1 MKEEIVSKLYEMK
14 MIGMAKGYEEKSGKP
29 GHRDLSFEEFLSL
42 LVDDEYLYR
51 KNQKQMGVL
60 QVAKLKYPSACF
72 EEIDYKTARG
82 INKAKIVSLQNEGW
96 FAAHQNVIIT
106 GPTGIGKSYLGCAFG
121 NKACR
126 NGHSTY
132 YFRWERLLSNIHAAR
147 GDGTYLKYL
156 NKLSNVKLLIIDD
169 FGMNSMSDTARKDLM
184 EVIEDRYNTGST
196 VITSQLPAK
205 QWHGFIGDP
214 TIADA
219 VCDRLFH
226 SAHVIEMKGG
236 SMRRRQ
242 S

>member
-1 MKEEIVSKLYEMK
+1 
-14 MIGMAKGYEEKSGKP
+14 
-29 GHRDLSFEEFLSL
+29 
-42 LVDDEYLYR
+42 
-51 KNQKQMGVL
+51 
-60 QVAKLKYPSACF
+60 
-72 EEIDYKTARG
+72 
-82 INKAKIVSLQNEGW
+82 
-96 FAAHQNVIIT
+96 
-106 GPTGIGKSYLGCAFG
+106 
-121 NKACR
+121 
-126 NGHSTY
+126 
-132 YFRWERLLSNIHAAR
+132 
-147 GDGTYLKYL
+147 
-156 NKLSNVKLLIIDD
+156 
-169 FGMNSMSDTARKDLM
+169 MNSMSDTDRKDLM

>member
-1 MKEEIVSKLYEMK
+1 MKEQIVSKLYEMK
-14 MIGMAKGYEEKSGKP
+14 LVGMAKSYEEKSGKP
-29 GHRDLSFEEFLSL
+29 DYRDLSFEEFLSI
-42 LVDDEYLYR
+42 LVDDEYIYR
-51 KNQKQMGVL
+51 RNQKQARL
-60 QVAKLKYPSACF
+60 LHLAKLKYPAACF
-72 EEIDYKTARG
+72 EDIDYRTARG
-82 INKAKIVSLQNEGW
+82 INKAKMVSLQNEEW
-96 FAAHQNVIIT
+96 FLAHQNVIIT
-106 GPTGIGKSYLGCAFG
+106 GPTGIGKSYIGCAFG

-126 NGHSTY
+126 NGHSTL
-132 YFRWERLLSNIHAAR
+132 YFRWSRLLSNIHAAR

-156 NKLSNVKLLIIDD
+156 NKLSKTKLLIIDD
-169 FGMNSMSDTARKDLM
+169 FGMNSMSDTDRKDLM